1 MQPKVEEVK
10 PSLLKSNEKKDKEPL
25 IENINIGSTAMSNA
39 ILHGPLEVKIFS
51 LEAAVKNL
59 GFKVDNSLN

>member
-39 ILHGPLEVKIFS
+39 ILNGPLEVKIFS